1 MNTTSP
7 ISSPSLG
14 HWLIA
19 TRPWSFPA
27 SSMPA
32 LVMFAYV
39 FFLSRHDALDVNW
52 LLGVLAI
59 IGAVVFQ
66 ISGNLISDY
75 FDYTRG
81 VDREDTFGS
90 SRLLVNQ
97 TFKSRTILWYGIG
110 FIAFG
115 VLLGLYLV
123 TQTGWP
129 LLIIGFLGFVG
140 AAFYYPFKSRA
151 LGDALIFLIYGPL
164 ISLGVFYV
172 MTGLLDWRIIA
183 LSLPIVFTTVNIL
196 HANNT
201 RDIAHD
207 KRANI
212 KTFAMLLGVRASIVE
227 YQLLVF
233 LTYFSIVALVVMGIL
248 HWVTLCVFLTF
259 PLAINNC
266 RTMRQ
271 AREEQPEN
279 IYDLDVKTAKL
290 QLAFSVLLSGLLFMS
305 AWL

>member
-1 MNTTSP
+1 MFRMTNP
-7 ISSPSLG
+7 PLPSLR

-32 LVMFAYV
+32 LVTFVYV
-39 FFLSRHDALDVNW
+39 FFLSRQDALQVQW
-52 LLGVLAI
+52 PAGVLAV

-90 SRLLVNQ
+90 SRLLVGGV
-97 TFKSRTILWYGIG
+97 FRPRTIFWYGMV
-110 FIAFG
+110 FITLG

-123 TQTGWP
+123 AQTGWP
-129 LLIIGFLGFVG
+129 LLVIGLLGFFG
-140 AAFYYPFKSRA
+140 AAFYTQFKSRA
-151 LGDALIFLIYGPL
+151 LGDALIFVIYGPL

-172 MTGLLDWRIIA
+172 MTGLLDWRIVV
-183 LSLPIVFTTVNIL
+183 LSLPIAFITVNIL

-207 KRANI
+207 RRAHI

-227 YQLLVF
+227 YKLLLA
-233 LTYFSIVALVVMGIL
+233 LTYLLIAALAASGIL
-248 HWVTLCVFLTF
+248 HWATLCVFLTL
-259 PLAINNC
+259 PLAIGNC
-266 RTMRQ
+266 RIMER
-271 AREEQPEN
+271 AREGQPEN
-279 IYDLDVKTAKL
+279 IRDLDVRTAKL
-290 QLAFSVLLSGLLFMS
+290 QLMFSALLAGLIFLS

>member
-1 MNTTSP
+1 MNAAT
-7 ISSPSLG
+7 PSLN
-14 HWLIA
+14 HWVIA

-32 LVMFAYV
+32 LVTFMYV
-39 FFLSRHDALDVNW
+39 FFLSQYEALNINW
-52 LLGVLAI
+52 LLGALAV

-81 VDREDTFGS
+81 IDREDTFGS

-97 TFKSRTILWYGIG
+97 TFRPRTILWYGIG

-115 VLLGLYLV
+115 ALLGLYLV
-123 TQTGWP
+123 SQTGWP
-129 LLIIGFLGFVG
+129 LLVIGALGFFG
-140 AAFYYPFKSRA
+140 AAFYYLFKRRA

-172 MTGLLDWRIIA
+172 MTGTLDWRIVA
-183 LSLPIVFTTVNIL
+183 LSLPIAFITVNIL

-212 KTFAMLLGVRASIVE
+212 KTFAMLLGVRASVFK
-227 YQLLVF
+227 YKLLVA
-233 LTYFSIVALVVMGIL
+233 LTYLLMVALVAAGIL
-248 HWVTLCVFLTF
+248 HWATLCVFLTL
-259 PLAINNC
+259 PLAIGNC
-266 RTMRQ
+266 RAMEQ
-271 AREEQPEN
+271 ANEETPEN
-279 IYDLDVKTAKL
+279 ISDLDVRTAKL
-290 QLAFSVLLSGLLFMS
+290 QLAFSVLLSGLIFVS

>member
-1 MNTTSP
+1 MNATAP
-7 ISSPSLG
+7 VSSPSLG

-32 LVMFAYV
+32 LVTFVYV
-39 FFLSRHDALDVNW
+39 FYLSRHDALDVNW

-81 VDREDTFGS
+81 IDREDTFGS

-97 TFKSRTILWYGIG
+97 TFRPRTILRYGIG
-110 FIAFG
+110 FIIFGAF
-115 VLLGLYLV
+115 LGLYLV
-123 TQTGWP
+123 SQTGGP

-140 AAFYYPFKSRA
+140 AAFYYQFKSRA
-151 LGDALIFLIYGPL
+151 LGDALIFLVYGPL
-164 ISLGVFYV
+164 ISVGVFYV
-172 MTGLLDWRIIA
+172 MTGLLDWRIVA
-183 LSLPIVFTTVNIL
+183 LSLPIAFITVNIL

-201 RDIAHD
+201 RDMAHD
-207 KRANI
+207 KRADI
-212 KTFAMLLGVRASIVE
+212 KTFAMLLGVRRSVFS
-227 YQLLVF
+227 YKLHVF
-233 LTYFSIVALVVMGIL
+233 LTYLLMAALVIAGIL
-248 HWVTLCVFLTF
+248 PWVTLCVFLTL
-259 PLAINNC
+259 PLAIGNC
-266 RTMRQ
+266 RAMEQ

-279 IYDLDVKTAKL
+279 IRDLDVRTAKL
-290 QLAFSVLLSGLLFMS
+290 QLAFSVLLSALLFVS